1 MNASL
6 IPESAPFTEE
16 QRSWLNGF
24 LAGWTGIVESN
35 GNGDLH
41 VNGNG
46 TATALLTGSPNG
58 ESAAAEE
65 EEDFPWHDPNLEID
79 ERLKLA
85 EGKPL
90 ERRMM
95 AAMAQLN
102 CGACGYLCQT
112 YSEAI
117 AAGEEKNLT
126 LCSPGG
132 KDTAKMLKKLKKEAV
147 SGATSN
153 GQASTNG
160 ATTNGYASNGAVSN
174 GSGAT
179 NGFTRANPY
188 TARIKSSN
196 NLNADGSSK
205 HTSHVVIDLGDSG
218 LHYNVGDSLGVYP
231 VNCHELVGD
240 VLSRVDGVNGTTH
253 NDLAE
258 KFCLRSVSDELLESL
273 ARKAIN
279 PDEKAAVEALIDSD
293 EVDTMD
299 VLDALL
305 KAPSA
310 RLTASE
316 LTECLMELS
325 PRLYS
330 IASSHNANPGEV
342 HLTVGRATA
351 TVRDRTYKGVASTMF
366 AERVQPDHPVRVY
379 VHPSHGFTVP
389 SDPAAPMIM
398 VGPGTGIAP
407 FRAFLQERKT
417 ADAPGKNWLFFG
429 DQHEAT
435 DFLYREEFD
444 ELMQCGK
451 LAKLSLA
458 FSRDQEQKVYVQD
471 RMREEGEELFSW
483 LEEGGYFF
491 VCGDAKRMAVDVDRA
506 LHDVI
511 ATHGQMSD
519 EQAKEYV
526 ERLKSAGR
534 YVRDVY

>member
-1 MNASL
+1 MSISL

-24 LAGWTGIVESN
+24 LAGWTGVVESGGNGELPAN
-35 GNGDLH
+35 GNSM
-41 VNGNG
+41 
-46 TATALLTGSPNG
+46 ATAMLTAEPV
-58 ESAAAEE
+58 AVEE
-65 EEDFPWHDPNLEID
+65 EEEFPWHDPNLEMD

-90 ERRMM
+90 ERQMM

-132 KDTAKMLKKLKKEAV
+132 KDTAKMLKKLKKEAGT
-147 SGATSN
+147 GASAN
-153 GQASTNG
+153 GQAKSNGAATNG
-160 ATTNGYASNGAVSN
+160 VASNGSA
-174 GSGAT
+174 AT
-179 NGFTRANPY
+179 NGFSRANPY
-188 TARIKSSN
+188 TARIKSSS
-196 NLNADGSSK
+196 NLNRQGSSK

-218 LHYNVGDSLGVYP
+218 LSYNVGDSLGVYP
-231 VNCHELVGD
+231 TNCHELVGD
-240 VLSRVDGVNGTTH
+240 VLACLDDVNGTTT

-258 KFCLRSVSDELLESL
+258 KYCLRSVSEELLELL
-273 ARKAIN
+273 AQKTPHPEERS
-279 PDEKAAVEALIDSD
+279 AVESLVDSD
-293 EVDTMD
+293 ELDTMD
-299 VLDALL
+299 VYDVLQRT
-305 KAPSA
+305 PSA
-310 RLTASE
+310 RLAATE
-316 LTECLMELS
+316 LMECLLDMS

-330 IASSHNANPGEV
+330 IASSHKANPGEV
-342 HLTVGRATA
+342 HLTVGRAAA
-351 TVRDRTYKGVASTMF
+351 TIGGRTYKGVASTMF
-366 AERVQPDHPVRVY
+366 ADRVQPDHPVRVY

-389 SDPAAPMIM
+389 SDPSAPMIM

-407 FRAFLQERKT
+407 FRAFLQERAT

-444 ELMQCGK
+444 ELAQCGK
-451 LAKLSLA
+451 LTKLSLA

-471 RMREEGEELFSW
+471 RMREEGQELFAW
-483 LEEGGYFF
+483 LEEGGHFF

-511 ATHGQMSD
+511 ATHGQLSD

-526 ERLKSAGR
+526 ERLKAEGR